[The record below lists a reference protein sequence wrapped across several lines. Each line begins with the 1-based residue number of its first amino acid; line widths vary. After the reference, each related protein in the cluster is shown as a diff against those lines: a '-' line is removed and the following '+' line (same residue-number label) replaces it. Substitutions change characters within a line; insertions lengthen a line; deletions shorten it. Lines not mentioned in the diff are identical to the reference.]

1 MSNTHSVQKIAEFE
15 SMMSAAVSAML
26 TGIHMEDAG
35 EPDESAS
42 LDAQGRSYWNKGY
55 TQMQEIVRMGI
66 SLGVV
71 EELDLPE
78 LVSQVISKLLMQ
90 EDDQDEDCFNEED
103 GEDDDLDC
111 PFDYD

>member
-26 TGIHMEDAG
+26 TGIYMEDAG
-35 EPDESAS
+35 DSDESAN
-42 LDAQGRSYWNKGY
+42 LDAQGRTYWNKGY

-90 EDDQDEDCFNEED
+90 EDDHDEVCFDEED
-103 GEDDDLDC
+103 DEDDDLDC